1 MSVWNDQKSD
11 CLLFKHVFADGAQR
25 APTLT
30 KAHGFFF
37 AAEVFKGHGDWKSEW
52 FCSSTFLL
60 LFVNYSFATSIGN
73 KIYIWISDT
82 KKWEE
87 VEKFKLHNQAWNASI
102 FHIWN
107 WKPKK
112 GVIPFTYWVFKLILH
127 QIVHLCQPYERDFS
141 ITKSGKVKKR
151 IEEGTEMKWIR
162 LIFCARS
169 EGEKS

>member
-25 APTLT
+25 APTHWQKLM
-30 KAHGFFF
+30 ASFF
-37 AAEVFKGHGDWKSEW
+37 AASFKGHGDWKSEW

-87 VEKFKLHNQAWNASI
+87 VEKFKLHNQAWNAFI

-107 WKPKK
+107 WKLKRSYSIQILIIQIDTTSNCPSFQAILK
-112 GVIPFTYWVFKLILH
+112 GVFHYIKL
-127 QIVHLCQPYERDFS
+127 
-141 ITKSGKVKKR
+141 KSKR